1 MTDPKFTVIRL
12 TVEGDKFELIVKP
25 DPALEY
31 KLGKRTDLSSVL
43 VSDEIY
49 SDANKGS
56 RASSEKLMK
65 HFKSIDA
72 TEVAKQIMTRGEL
85 NLTTD
90 QRRKMVEEKRKQIVQ
105 FINRS
110 FVDPKTH
117 LPHPI
122 VRIEAAMDEARLS
135 VDPFKRAEDQA
146 KTVIEGLRKILPLKS
161 ETVRLIV
168 TVPPQFSAQS
178 YSILKSAGD
187 FKGEEWL
194 SDGSLRATVE
204 LNAGLKAQFLDRLGS
219 VSKGSAIVKEG

>member
-1 MTDPKFTVIRL
+1 MTEPKFTVIRL
-12 TVEGDKFELIVKP
+12 TLEGDKFELIVKP

-31 KLGKRTDLSSVL
+31 KLGKRSDLSSVL

-49 SDANKGS
+49 SDANKAS
-56 RASSEKLMK
+56 RASSEKLTK
-65 HFKSIDA
+65 HFKTTDA
-72 TEVAKQIMTRGEL
+72 TEIAKQILARGEL

-105 FINRS
+105 LINRS
-110 FVDPKTH
+110 YVDPKTH

-122 VRIEAAMDEARLS
+122 VRIEAAVDEARVS
-135 VDPFKRAEDQA
+135 IDPFRKADDQA
-146 KTVIEGLRKILPLKS
+146 KTVIEALRKILPLKS
-161 ETVRLIV
+161 EISRLTI

-194 SDGSLRATVE
+194 SDGSLRVVLE
-204 LNAGLKAQFLDRLGS
+204 LNAGMKGQFLDRLGS
-219 VSKGSAIVKEG
+219 VSKGSAVVKEG

>member
-1 MTDPKFTVIRL
+1 MTEPKFTIIKL
-12 TVEGDKFELIVKP
+12 TLEGDRFELIVKP

-31 KLGKRTDLSSVL
+31 RLGKRSDLSSVL

-56 RASSEKLMK
+56 RASGEKLMK
-65 HFKSIDA
+65 HFKTTDS
-72 TEVAKQIMTRGEL
+72 TEVAKLILSKGEL

-105 FINRS
+105 LINRS

-122 VRIEAAMDEARLS
+122 VRIEAAMDEARVS
-135 VDPFKRAEDQA
+135 IDPFKKAEDQA
-146 KTVIEGLRKILPLKS
+146 KGVVEGLRKILPLKS
-161 ETVRLIV
+161 EIVRLTV
-168 TVPPQFSAQS
+168 TVPPQFAAQS
-178 YSILKSAGD
+178 YSILKSSGD

-194 SDGSLRATVE
+194 SDGSLRVNLE
-204 LNAGLKAQFLDRLGS
+204 MNAGLKGQFLDRLGS
-219 VSKGSAIVKEG
+219 ISKGSAQVKEA